1 MRLLRHLYAF
11 YVLFIFI
18 FSFIIFIPVYLI
30 IFIFVNEKKSPH
42 VAHQNSRIWAKFVYN
57 LGFIKINIKGKDK
70 INPKETYVFISNHR
84 SQLDI
89 PLNAIACKNTFRYL
103 AKQELT
109 KIPFFGYV
117 IKKLYITVNRQDQ
130 ADRNRAIEK
139 MKQSIAEGISVF
151 IYPEGTRN
159 RTAVPLLPLR
169 DGAFRLAIETQVPLA
184 ILTILNA
191 EKINSPVQP
200 FQLTPGTIHAV
211 WEEPV
216 ITKGMTLNDIPKLK
230 QTATDIILKNLNNYE
245 NKM

>member
-11 YVLFIFI
+11 YVLSIFI
-18 FSFIIFIPVYLI
+18 FSFFIFIPIYLI

-42 VAHQNSRIWAKFVYN
+42 IAHQNSRIWARFVYK
-57 LGFIKINIKGKDK
+57 LGFIKLDIKGKNK

-130 ADRNRAIEK
+130 ADRNRALEK

-159 RTAVPLLPLR
+159 RTSVPLLPLR

-184 ILTILNA
+184 ILTIINA

-200 FQLTPGTIHAV
+200 FQLNPGTIHAV

-216 ITKGMTLNDIPKLK
+216 STKGMTQNDIPELK
-230 QTATDIILKNLNNYE
+230 QTATEIILKNLKQYE